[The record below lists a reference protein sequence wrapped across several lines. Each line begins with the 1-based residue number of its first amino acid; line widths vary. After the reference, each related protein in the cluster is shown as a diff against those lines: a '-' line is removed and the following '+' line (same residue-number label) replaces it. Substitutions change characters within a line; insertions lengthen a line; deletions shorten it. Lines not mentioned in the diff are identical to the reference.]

1 MKQYICEIEINRYD
15 FDRINKLMQV
25 DFDDIDE
32 NGDLTLEMENLVN
45 ELDARQDTTPYGFW
59 FEFENGTHITI
70 DICCGSHNYFDD
82 VVWTSKDGTRDC
94 VFDCNFAL
102 DEVEEFDVDDDVYI
116 CKFIIKED

>member
-1 MKQYICEIEINRYD
+1 MKTYVSEMEISRKD

-32 NGDLTLEMENLVN
+32 NGDLTEEMQDLIDK
-45 ELDARQDTTPYGFW
+45 LDARPDTMPYSFW
-59 FEFENGTHITI
+59 FEFENGSHITI
-70 DICCGSHNYFDD
+70 DICAGSHNYYDD

-94 VFDCNFAL
+94 VFDCCFAL
-102 DEVEEFDVDDDVYI
+102 DEEEEFEIDDVYI